1 MSWLILVLF
10 AVLAGSSHIYIDNYI
25 SDFYFKGRHAVS
37 QKLFFAFAFIIVA
50 IILAM
55 ISGFDF
61 LNADIKI
68 ILVLILSGICT
79 SLAGIPYY
87 KALEID
93 DSTNLGIFIQVA
105 PVLYLV
111 LGWLFLGESISLLQ
125 MAAFI
130 VIMIAPAL
138 IVLSTRKRSRKVKL
152 RAIFYAFLYV
162 LISVASNLV
171 FVKENSV
178 AEVSFLGSMTLVMFG
193 KGVGNLIIMM
203 LKPKWIKR
211 FNDVYKDSR
220 RKVLRLLMGT
230 LGFSLIKDFT
240 YRGALLLAPS
250 VALASAAA
258 DSAEPIVIFFMGIVL
273 TLIWPKFGRE
283 KLNRKSVIV
292 HFAATVL
299 VVIGVTM
306 LQF

>member
-1 MSWLILVLF
+1 MGWLILVLF

-50 IILAM
+50 IILAV

-61 LNADIKI
+61 LNADAKI

-220 RKVLRLLMGT
+220 RKVLRPLMGT

-250 VALASAAA
+250 SSLRSLRC
-258 DSAEPIVIFFMGIVL
+258 GC
-273 TLIWPKFGRE
+273 
-283 KLNRKSVIV
+283 
-292 HFAATVL
+292 
-299 VVIGVTM
+299 
-306 LQF
+306 

>member
-61 LNADIKI
+61 LNADAKI

-220 RKVLRLLMGT
+220 RKVLRPLMGT

-283 KLNRKSVIV
+283 KLNRKSVII

-299 VVIGVTM
+299 VVIGVAM

>member
-50 IILAM
+50 IILAV

-61 LNADIKI
+61 LNADTKI

-220 RKVLRLLMGT
+220 RKVLRPLMGT

-283 KLNRKSVIV
+283 KLNRKSVII

-299 VVIGVTM
+299 VVIGVAM

>member
-50 IILAM
+50 IILAI

-68 ILVLILSGICT
+68 ILVLVLSGICT

-111 LGWLFLGESISLLQ
+111 LGWLFLGESISFLQ

-138 IVLSTRKRSRKVKL
+138 IVLNTRKRSRKVKL

-162 LISVASNLV
+162 LISVISNLV
-171 FVKENSV
+171 FVKENSA

-193 KGVGNLIIMM
+193 KGAGNLIIMA
-203 LKPKWIKR
+203 LKPKWVKR
-211 FNDVYKDSR
+211 FNDVYKTSR
-220 RKVLRLLMGT
+220 RKVLRPLMGT

-299 VVIGVTM
+299 VVIGVVI

>member
-1 MSWLILVLF
+1 MDWLILVLF

-25 SDFYFKGRHAVS
+25 SDFYFKGRLAVA
-37 QKLFFAFAFIIVA
+37 QKMFFAFAFIVVA
-50 IILAM
+50 IILAI

-61 LNADIKI
+61 LGVDIKI
-68 ILVLILSGICT
+68 ILFLILSGICT

-125 MAAFI
+125 MVAFI
-130 VIMIAPAL
+130 VIMVAPVL
-138 IVLSTRKRSRKVKL
+138 IVLTTRKRSRKIKL

-162 LISVASNLV
+162 LISVSSNLI
-171 FVKENSV
+171 FVKENS
-178 AEVSFLGSMTLVMFG
+178 ATEISFLGSMTLVMFG
-193 KGVGNLIIMM
+193 KGIGNVIIMA
-203 LKPKWIKR
+203 LRPKWVKR
-211 FNDVYKDSR
+211 FRDVYKASR
-220 RKVLRLLMGT
+220 RKVLKPLMGT
-230 LGFSLIKDFT
+230 LSFSLIKDFT

-258 DSAEPIVIFFMGIVL
+258 DSTEPIVIFFMGIIL

-283 KLNRKSVIV
+283 KLNRKSVLV
-292 HFAATVL
+292 HLAATVL
-299 VVIGVTM
+299 VVIGVA
-306 LQF
+306 LLLF

>member
-50 IILAM
+50 IILAV

-61 LNADIKI
+61 LNADAKI

-130 VIMIAPAL
+130 VIIIAPAL

-211 FNDVYKDSR
+211 FNDVYKDGR
-220 RKVLRLLMGT
+220 RKVLRPLMGT

-283 KLNRKSVIV
+283 KLNRKSVII

-299 VVIGVTM
+299 VVIGVAM